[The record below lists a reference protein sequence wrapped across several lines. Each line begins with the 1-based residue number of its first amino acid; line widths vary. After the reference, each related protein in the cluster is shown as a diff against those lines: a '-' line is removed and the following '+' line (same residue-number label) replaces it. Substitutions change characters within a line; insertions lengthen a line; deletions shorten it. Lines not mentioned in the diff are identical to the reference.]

1 MSRMQLCMDTPLKC
15 AKSAF
20 YNSDTI
26 AYLHISLSSQ
36 SVTLLCMQ
44 KRVTRLEE
52 VSPIGRL
59 FSLGSFLKISETEKI
74 LGYIFLRT
82 KL

>member
-1 MSRMQLCMDTPLKC
+1 
-15 AKSAF
+15 
-20 YNSDTI
+20 
-26 AYLHISLSSQ
+26 
-36 SVTLLCMQ
+36 
-44 KRVTRLEE
+44 LEE

-59 FSLGSFLKISETEKI
+59 FSLGSFLKISEAEKI